1 MKTKFTAQD
10 FPKMLKRIKGKT
22 AHGYCKLR
30 SCYLFRDSKHPI
42 LHYVATSQLNCNKI
56 QIPGFKFK
64 FLVSNSWFQ
73 IPGFKFCKMQ
83 NTRAGNLRADC
94 SNKN

>member
-1 MKTKFTAQD
+1 MKKKFTAQD

-30 SCYLFRDSKHPI
+30 NCYLFRDSKHPI
-42 LHYVATSQLNCNKI
+42 LHYVATSQLNRNKI
-56 QIPGFKFK
+56 QIPGF
-64 FLVSNSWFQ
+64 
-73 IPGFKFCKMQ
+73 CKME